1 MNKCFC
7 CKEEISDHSQACGH
21 CARTCMIMRYD
32 IPGYVCVPECE
43 DCKTTEGEILPYAV
57 QLGKYFCDS
66 CWKKRVDKK

>member
-1 MNKCFC
+1 
-7 CKEEISDHSQACGH
+7 
-21 CARTCMIMRYD
+21 MIMRYD

-66 CWKKRVDKK
+66 CWKKRVDNK